1 MEREKL
7 LSQEEMNEIKQLE
20 IEKKM
25 KGICY

>member
-7 LSQEEMNEIKQLE
+7 LSQEEMNEVKQLE